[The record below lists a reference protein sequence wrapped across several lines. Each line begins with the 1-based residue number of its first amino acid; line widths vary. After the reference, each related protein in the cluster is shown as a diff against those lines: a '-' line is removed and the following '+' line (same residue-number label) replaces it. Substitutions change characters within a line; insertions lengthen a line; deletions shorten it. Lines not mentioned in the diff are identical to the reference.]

1 MKKNLILLLV
11 VVALVALGA
20 WYWSSS
26 EEGSKLA
33 EDSTAAISQD
43 LDGVDL
49 GDLESEFKDVQEAL
63 GTL

>member
-11 VVALVALGA
+11 VAALIALGA
-20 WYWSSS
+20 WYWSSAQK
-26 EEGSKLA
+26 GALP
-33 EDSTAAISQD
+33 EDSTAAISLD

-49 GDLESEFKDVQEAL
+49 GNLEGEFADVEAAL